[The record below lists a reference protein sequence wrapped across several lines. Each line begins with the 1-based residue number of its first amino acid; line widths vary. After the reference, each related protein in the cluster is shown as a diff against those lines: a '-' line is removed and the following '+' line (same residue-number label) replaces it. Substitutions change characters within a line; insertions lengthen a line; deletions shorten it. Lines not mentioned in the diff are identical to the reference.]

1 MHCSRVRKSLI
12 EYEDGSLPDA
22 RAREV
27 EAHLEGCPDCS
38 GLAAKLELSRNA
50 LSSAEP
56 VTIPEEASKR
66 ILASLRPATPR
77 HRPWTELLRSPR
89 AIGFGAAVAAV
100 LVVLVVVVG
109 LRTGGGPQTIRTVT
123 KNATS
128 KDSGFYTP
136 SQEGEKLEESAVLPA
151 AGAPMPL
158 VKFTANDYT
167 PDSLRL
173 AFDNLQVKKEFAN
186 VYTMSDSINLAK
198 GFTRKVAEDFANL
211 GGDAALLE
219 SMFSYI
225 TAGEPILLPCYIE
238 RARFQGRDCWIILLA
253 GPPRSGGSVKLTR
266 TEAWVMDPVKFAQN
280 PDSGVVFF
288 LEQK

>member
-1 MHCSRVRKSLI
+1 MRCRKVRKSLL
-12 EYEDGSLPDA
+12 EYEEGTLCEKLG
-22 RAREV
+22 REI
-27 EAHLEGCPDCS
+27 EAHLDGCPGCAA
-38 GLAAKLELSRNA
+38 LAAKLKLSRNA

-66 ILASLRPATPR
+66 ILASLRTATPR

-89 AIGFGAAVAAV
+89 AIGFGAAVTAV
-100 LVVLVVVVG
+100 LIAVVVVVG
-109 LRTGGGPQTIRTVT
+109 LKTGGGPQTENIST
-123 KNATS
+123 KTTTS

-173 AFDNLQVKKEFAN
+173 ASDDLQVKKDFASA
-186 VYTMSDSINLAK
+186 YTMSDAMNLAQVYA
-198 GFTRKVAEDFANL
+198 RQAAEDFSNL
-211 GGDAALLE
+211 GGDAPLLE
-219 SMFSYI
+219 AMFSYI
-225 TAGEPILLPCYIE
+225 TKGEPALLPCYIE
-238 RARFQGRDCWIILLA
+238 RARFQGKDCTIILLA
-253 GPPRSGGSVKLTR
+253 CPPRSGGSVKLTR
-266 TEAWVMDPVKFAQN
+266 SETWVMDPVKFSQN
-280 PDSGVVFF
+280 PDSGVIFF